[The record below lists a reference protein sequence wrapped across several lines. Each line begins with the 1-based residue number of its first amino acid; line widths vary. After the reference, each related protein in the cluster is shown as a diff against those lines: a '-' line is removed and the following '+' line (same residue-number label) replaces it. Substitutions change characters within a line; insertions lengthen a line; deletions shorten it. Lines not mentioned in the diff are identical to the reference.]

1 MEDEAIISL
10 YFARDER
17 AITETAQKYGG
28 YCESVARRILP
39 SPEDTE
45 ECVSDTW
52 LRAWRAIPPA
62 RPDPLRLFLGK
73 LTRNL
78 ALMRWREQ
86 HARKRGGGETALVC
100 EELAECLPGG
110 EDPAA
115 QFEAKE
121 LAGAIRTFLKG
132 VGAEDRHLF
141 LARYWYC
148 CPIRDIA
155 ARFGCSE
162 GRVRTRLY
170 RTRRKLQAHL
180 REEGFV

>member
-10 YFARDER
+10 YYARDER
-17 AITETAQKYGG
+17 AVTETAQKYGG

-52 LRAWRAIPPA
+52 LRAWNAIPPA

-121 LAGAIRTFLKG
+121 LAGEIRTFLKG
-132 VGAEDRHLF
+132 VGAEDRYLF

-148 CPIRDIA
+148 CSIREIA
-155 ARFGCSE
+155 ARFRCSE

-170 RTRRKLQAHL
+170 RTRQKLHAYL